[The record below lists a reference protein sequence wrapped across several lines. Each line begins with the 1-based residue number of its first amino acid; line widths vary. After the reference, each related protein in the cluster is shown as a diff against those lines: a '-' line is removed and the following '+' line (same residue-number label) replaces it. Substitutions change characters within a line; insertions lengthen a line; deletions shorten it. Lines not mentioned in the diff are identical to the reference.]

1 MAIGITAQIRALLP
15 DEREGATT
23 IDAGLFG
30 DVLPTYLTRFVGR
43 KDECAELRAM
53 LDEPGPVTVCGI
65 GGAGKTRLTIEVARA
80 IRSDKDVDRICWVP
94 LATTASSAEVAPAI
108 GNALGLGGSSGDYLG
123 QIRAVLGAGRALL
136 VLDNCE
142 HVALGCRE
150 LFDRILPDCPQLSV
164 LTTSRTTLGVAGERI
179 YAIPPLRMTGAGH
192 DPNATDATALF
203 VDRAA
208 GVAPPYAL
216 TDLNGPILADICRTL
231 HGLPLAIELAAS
243 WIRVLSPRDLM
254 ASLTNAHAA
263 LGSNWAVVEE
273 RHRSIQV
280 VLDSS
285 WQWLGDADRSVI
297 EALGVFVGG
306 FTREAAEAVA
316 GADLGTLSQLSQLAL
331 IQRLPD
337 PYGGSRYQVHE
348 LVRSY
353 ALGRLERLD
362 DIRERHLHY
371 FLGLVDSLGIWENTP
386 VEARWSNPIAAD
398 LANIDAAL
406 VCALDRTDAE
416 QAQRLAVGLDH
427 FWPFC
432 VPSQEHRLSRLEAAL
447 ALPGPPA
454 SEGAIRARAQ
464 ALLIVGRRVVVTD
477 PAASHARY
485 REAAQ
490 LFRKVDDDA
499 GVAACIR
506 DRGNARMLQGD
517 YQGCRRDCLD
527 SLVRCR
533 ACGDQHGAAWCEES
547 IGWAAVLSGD
557 WAEAIT
563 RLTAASAGFAVSDAP
578 FGACV
583 CEIELAQAHQLHGEW
598 IESVD
603 ACLRALNLQRTH
615 HLMATWADLIEVV
628 ARLCVEQRR
637 WTAAAQ
643 LYGAAAGWRG
653 DYDQVSW
660 FPSVARF
667 SLSSRGRTRMGDPA
681 WTESYEGGR
690 RLDPDRANQ
699 ITEDLL
705 IDLRHQLEV
714 GSAGL
719 SRREIEVLRLVA
731 AGLTDG
737 EIAERLVLSPRT
749 VHAHLRSIYQK
760 LGVSSRTAAIYA
772 AAGIV
777 KQPGS

>member
-1 MAIGITAQIRALLP
+1 
-15 DEREGATT
+15 
-23 IDAGLFG
+23 
-30 DVLPTYLTRFVGR
+30 
-43 KDECAELRAM
+43 M

-65 GGAGKTRLTIEVARA
+65 GGAGKTRLAIEVARGF
-80 IRSDKDVDRICWVP
+80 RTDKVADRFCWVP
-94 LATTASSAEVAPAI
+94 LATAASAAEVAPAI
-108 GNALGLGGSSGDYLG
+108 GKALGLGGTPSDYLG
-123 QIRAVLGAGRALL
+123 QIRAVLGTGRALL

-142 HVALGCRE
+142 HVAVGCRE
-150 LFDRILPDCPQLSV
+150 LLDRILPDCPQLSV
-164 LTTSRTTLGVAGERI
+164 LTTSRIPLGMAGERI
-179 YAIPPLRMTGAGH
+179 YAIPPLDMIGAGH

-203 VDRAA
+203 VDRAT

-216 TDLNGPILADICRTL
+216 TGLNGPTLADICRTL

-243 WIRVLSPRDLM
+243 WIRVLSPRDLL
-254 ASLTNAHAA
+254 ASLVKAHAA
-263 LGSNWAVVEE
+263 LGSDWAVVEE

-285 WQWLGDADRSVI
+285 WQWLGDGDRSVI

-362 DIRERHLHY
+362 DIRERHLRY
-371 FLGLVDSLGIWENTP
+371 FLGLVDTLDIWSNTP
-386 VEARWSNPIAAD
+386 LEATWTDPIAAD

-406 VCALDRTDAE
+406 VYALDREDAE
-416 QAQRLAVGLDH
+416 HAQRLAVALDH

-447 ALPGPPA
+447 ALPGPSA

-464 ALLIVGRRVVVTD
+464 ALLIVGRRVVVTE

-490 LFRKVDDDA
+490 LFRKVKNDA

-517 YQGCRRDCLD
+517 YQGCRRDGLE

-533 ACGDQHGAAWCEES
+533 ACGDEHGAAWCEES

-557 WAEAIT
+557 WAEAVT
-563 RLTAASAGFAVSDAP
+563 RLTAAAASFTASDAP
-578 FGACV
+578 FGACA
-583 CEIELAQAHQLHGEW
+583 CEIELAQAHQLHGDW

-615 HLMATWADLIEVV
+615 RLMATWADLIEVV

-637 WTAAAQ
+637 WTVAAQ

-660 FPSVARF
+660 FPSVTRF
-667 SLSSRGRTRMGDPA
+667 SLLNEGRARLGDPA
-681 WTESYEGGR
+681 WTEAYEAGR

-699 ITEDLL
+699 IAEDQL
-705 IDLRHQLEV
+705 IDLRRQLEV

-719 SRREIEVLRLVA
+719 SHREIEVLRLVA

-760 LGVSSRTAAIYA
+760 LGVNSRTAAIHA

-777 KQPGS
+777 MPPGSV

>member
-1 MAIGITAQIRALLP
+1 
-15 DEREGATT
+15 
-23 IDAGLFG
+23 
-30 DVLPTYLTRFVGR
+30 
-43 KDECAELRAM
+43 M
-53 LDEPGPVTVCGI
+53 LDEPGPVTVSGI
-65 GGAGKTRLTIEVARA
+65 GGAGKTRLAIEVASGVRT
-80 IRSDKDVDRICWVP
+80 DKVADRVCWVP
-94 LATTASSAEVAPAI
+94 LATAASSAEVAPAI
-108 GNALGLGGSSGDYLG
+108 GNALGLGGSPSDYLG
-123 QIRAVLGAGRALL
+123 QMRAVLGAGRALL

-150 LFDRILPDCPQLSV
+150 LLDTILPDCPRLSV
-164 LTTSRTTLGVAGERI
+164 LTTSRIPLGVAGERI
-179 YAIPPLRMTGAGH
+179 YAIPPLGMVGAGH

-203 VDRAA
+203 VDRAT

-216 TDLNGPILADICRTL
+216 TGLNGPTLAEICRTL

-243 WIRVLSPRDLM
+243 WIRVLSPRDLL
-254 ASLTNAHAA
+254 ATLTKAHAA
-263 LGSNWAVVEE
+263 LGSDWAVVEE

-306 FTREAAEAVA
+306 FTREAAEVVA

-337 PYGGSRYQVHE
+337 PYSGSRYQVHE
-348 LVRSY
+348 LVRNY

-362 DIRERHLHY
+362 DIRERHLRY
-371 FLGLVDSLGIWENTP
+371 FLGLVDRLGIWSNTP
-386 VEARWSNPIAAD
+386 VEARWSDPIAAD
-398 LANIDAAL
+398 LANIDAA
-406 VCALDRTDAE
+406 VVYALDREDAE

-454 SEGAIRARAQ
+454 SESAIRARAQ
-464 ALLIVGRRVVVTD
+464 ALLIVGRRVVATD
-477 PAASHARY
+477 PTASHARL
-485 REAAQ
+485 REAAR
-490 LFRKVDDDA
+490 LFAKINDDA

-533 ACGDQHGAAWCEES
+533 ACGDQHGAAWCLES

-557 WAEAIT
+557 AAEAIT
-563 RLTAASAGFAVSDAP
+563 RLSAAAASFTASDAP
-578 FGACV
+578 FGACH
-583 CEIELAQAHQLHGEW
+583 CEIELALAHQLRGEW

-615 HLMATWADLIEVV
+615 RLMATWADLIEVV

-637 WTAAAQ
+637 WTVAAQ
-643 LYGAAAGWRG
+643 LYGAAAGWHG

-660 FPSVARF
+660 FPTVARF
-667 SLSSRGRTRMGDPA
+667 SLSNQGRTRLGDPA
-681 WTESYEGGR
+681 WTEAYEGGR

-699 ITEDLL
+699 IADELL
-705 IDLRHQLEV
+705 IDLRRQLEV
-714 GSAGL
+714 GSGGL
-719 SRREIEVLRLVA
+719 SLRETEVLRLVA

-749 VHAHLRSIYQK
+749 VHAHLRSIYRK
-760 LGVSSRTAAIYA
+760 LGVTSRTAAIHA

-777 KQPGS
+777 MPPGS

>member
-1 MAIGITAQIRALLP
+1 
-15 DEREGATT
+15 
-23 IDAGLFG
+23 
-30 DVLPTYLTRFVGR
+30 
-43 KDECAELRAM
+43 M

-65 GGAGKTRLTIEVARA
+65 GGAGKTRLAIEVARGFRTDEVA
-80 IRSDKDVDRICWVP
+80 DRVCWVP
-94 LATTASSAEVAPAI
+94 LATAASSAEVAPAI
-108 GNALGLGGSSGDYLG
+108 GNALGVGGAASDYLG
-123 QIRAVLGAGRALL
+123 QIRAVLGTDRALL

-150 LFDRILPDCPQLSV
+150 LLDRILPDCPHLTV
-164 LTTSRTTLGVAGERI
+164 LTTSRIPLGMAGERI
-179 YAIPPLRMTGAGH
+179 YAIPPLDMIGAGH

-203 VDRAA
+203 VDRAT

-216 TDLNGPILADICRTL
+216 TGLNGPALADICRTL

-243 WIRVLSPRDLM
+243 WIRVLSPRDLL
-254 ASLTNAHAA
+254 ATLTRADAA

-285 WQWLGDADRSVI
+285 WQWLNAADRSVI

-306 FTREAAEAVA
+306 FTREAAEVVA

-348 LVRSY
+348 LVRNY
-353 ALGRLERLD
+353 ALGRLQRLD

-371 FLGLVDSLGIWENTP
+371 FLGLVDSLGIWSNTP
-386 VEARWSNPIAAD
+386 VEARWSDPTAAD

-406 VCALDRTDAE
+406 VYAIDREDAE
-416 QAQRLAVGLDH
+416 QAQRLAVALDH

-447 ALPGPPA
+447 ALPGQPA

-464 ALLIVGRRVVVTD
+464 ALLIVGRRVVVTE

-490 LFRKVDDDA
+490 LFRKVNDDA

-517 YQGCRRDCLD
+517 YQGCRRDGLD

-547 IGWAAVLSGD
+547 VGWAALLSGD

-563 RLTAASAGFAVSDAP
+563 RLKAAAASFTAGDAP
-578 FGACV
+578 FGACA

-598 IESVD
+598 MESAD

-615 HLMATWADLIEVV
+615 RLMATWADLIEVV

-637 WTAAAQ
+637 WTVAAQ

-660 FPSVARF
+660 FPTVGRF
-667 SLSSRGRTRMGDPA
+667 SLSNEGRTRLGDPA
-681 WTESYEGGR
+681 WTDAYEGGR

-699 ITEDLL
+699 IAEDQL
-705 IDLRHQLEV
+705 IDLRRQLEV

-719 SRREIEVLRLVA
+719 SHREIEVLRLVA

-737 EIAERLVLSPRT
+737 DIAERLVLSPRT
-749 VHAHLRSIYQK
+749 VHAHLRSIYRK
-760 LGVSSRTAAIYA
+760 LGVSSRTAAIHA
-772 AAGIV
+772 AAAIV
-777 KQPGS
+777 MPPGSM

>member
-1 MAIGITAQIRALLP
+1 
-15 DEREGATT
+15 
-23 IDAGLFG
+23 
-30 DVLPTYLTRFVGR
+30 
-43 KDECAELRAM
+43 M

-65 GGAGKTRLTIEVARA
+65 GGAGKTRLAIEVARGF
-80 IRSDKDVDRICWVP
+80 RTDKAADRVCWVP
-94 LATTASSAEVAPAI
+94 LATAASSAEVAPAI
-108 GNALGLGGSSGDYLG
+108 GNALGLGGSPSDYLG
-123 QIRAVLGAGRALL
+123 QIRAVLGTGRALL

-150 LFDRILPDCPQLSV
+150 LLDRILPDCPQLSV
-164 LTTSRTTLGVAGERI
+164 LTTSRIPLDMAGERI
-179 YAIPPLRMTGAGH
+179 YAIPPLDMIGAGH

-203 VDRAA
+203 VDRAT

-216 TDLNGPILADICRTL
+216 TGLNGPALADICRTL

-243 WIRVLSPRDLM
+243 WIRVLSPRDLL
-254 ASLTNAHAA
+254 ASLTRAHAA
-263 LGSNWAVVEE
+263 LGSDWAVVEE

-285 WQWLGDADRSVI
+285 WQWLGEGDRSVI

-306 FTREAAEAVA
+306 FTRDAAEAVA

-362 DIRERHLHY
+362 DIQERHLRY
-371 FLGLVDSLGIWENTP
+371 FLGLVDTLGIWSNTP
-386 VEARWSNPIAAD
+386 VEATWTDPIAAD

-406 VCALDRTDAE
+406 VHALDREDAE
-416 QAQRLAVGLDH
+416 QAQRLAVALDH

-447 ALPGPPA
+447 ALPGPPS

-464 ALLIVGRRVVVTD
+464 ALLIVGRRVVVTE

-490 LFRKVDDDA
+490 LFRKVHDEA
-499 GVAACIR
+499 GLAAAIR
-506 DRGNARMLQGD
+506 DRGNARMLEGD
-517 YQGCRRDCLD
+517 YVGSRRDCLD

-533 ACGDQHGAAWCEES
+533 ACGDHHGAAWCEET

-557 WAEAIT
+557 RAEAVT
-563 RLTAASAGFAVSDAP
+563 RLTAAAASFIAWEAP
-578 FGACV
+578 FGACQ
-583 CEIELAQAHQLHGEW
+583 CEIELALAHQLRGEW

-615 HLMATWADLIEVV
+615 RLMATWADLIEDV

-637 WTAAAQ
+637 WSIAAQ
-643 LYGAAAGWRG
+643 LYGAAAGWHG
-653 DYDQVSW
+653 DYDRVSW

-667 SLSSRGRTRMGDPA
+667 SLSNQGRTRLGDPD
-681 WTESYEGGR
+681 WTEAYEGGR

-699 ITEDLL
+699 IAEELL
-705 IDLRHQLEV
+705 IDLRRQLEV

-719 SRREIEVLRLVA
+719 SHRETEVLRLVA

-760 LGVSSRTAAIYA
+760 LGVNSRTAAIRA

-777 KQPGS
+777 MPPGSL

>member
-1 MAIGITAQIRALLP
+1 
-15 DEREGATT
+15 
-23 IDAGLFG
+23 
-30 DVLPTYLTRFVGR
+30 
-43 KDECAELRAM
+43 M
-53 LDEPGPVTVCGI
+53 LDERGPVTVCGI
-65 GGAGKTRLTIEVARA
+65 GGAGKTRLAIEVARG
-80 IRSDKDVDRICWVP
+80 IRTDKDTDRVCWVP
-94 LATTASSAEVAPAI
+94 LATAASSAEVASAI
-108 GNALGLGGSSGDYLG
+108 GNALGLGGSPSDYLG
-123 QIRAVLGAGRALL
+123 QIRAVLGTGRALL

-150 LFDRILPDCPQLSV
+150 LLDRILPDCPQLSV
-164 LTTSRTTLGVAGERI
+164 LTTSRIPLAVAGERI
-179 YAIPPLRMTGAGH
+179 YAIPPLGMVGAGH

-203 VDRAA
+203 VDRAT

-216 TDLNGPILADICRTL
+216 TGLNGPTLADICRTL

-243 WIRVLSPRDLM
+243 WIRVLSPRDLLT
-254 ASLTNAHAA
+254 SLTKAHAA
-263 LGSNWAVVEE
+263 LGSDWAAVEE

-285 WQWLGDADRSVI
+285 WQWLGEADRSVL

-362 DIRERHLHY
+362 DVRERHRHY
-371 FLGLVDSLGIWENTP
+371 FLGLVDTLGIWSNTP
-386 VEARWSNPIAAD
+386 VEARWSDPIAAD

-406 VCALDRTDAE
+406 VYALDREDAE
-416 QAQRLAVGLDH
+416 QAQRLAVALDH

-454 SEGAIRARAQ
+454 SESAIRARAQ
-464 ALLIVGRRVVVTD
+464 ALVIVGRRVVVTD

-485 REAAQ
+485 REATQ
-490 LFRKVDDDA
+490 LFRKVEDDA

-517 YQGCRRDCLD
+517 YLGCRRDGLD

-533 ACGDQHGAAWCEES
+533 ACGDHHGAAWCEES

-557 WAEAIT
+557 WAEAVT
-563 RLTAASAGFAVSDAP
+563 RLTAAAASFTASDAP
-578 FGACV
+578 FGACH
-583 CEIELAQAHQLHGEW
+583 CEIQLALAHQLRGEW

-615 HLMATWADLIEVV
+615 RLMATWADLIEVV

-637 WTAAAQ
+637 WTVAAQ
-643 LYGAAAGWRG
+643 LYGAAAGWHG

-660 FPSVARF
+660 FPTVARF
-667 SLSSRGRTRMGDPA
+667 SLSSQGRTRLGDPD
-681 WTESYEGGR
+681 WTEAYEGGR

-699 ITEDLL
+699 IAEELL
-705 IDLRHQLEV
+705 IDLRRELEV
-714 GSAGL
+714 VSAGL
-719 SRREIEVLRLVA
+719 SHRETEVLRLVA

-760 LGVSSRTAAIYA
+760 LGVNSRTAAIHA

-777 KQPGS
+777 MPPGSL